1 MKRKKVIKTA
11 VIILMILLLLA
22 FAIGAYMIYTVV
34 RWHYETIATNIE
46 RYPEEFDS
54 YDGKYTL
61 QTVVEEGEEGSGTIH
76 YVNILIVDNTIG
88 EEVLSIERV
97 YRVFD
102 FHWAIWEKDNYNFW
116 LKSGDI
122 GTFYYEYQED
132 GGWKKYALVTS
143 DGKCQLQDNYRTE
156 GIEIPYEDIIARLPD
171 GYEIE

>member
-1 MKRKKVIKTA
+1 MKRKKIIKAA
-11 VIILMILLLLA
+11 VIILIILLLLA
-22 FAIGAYMIYTVV
+22 LAIGAYLFYTVV
-34 RWHYETIATNIE
+34 RWHYETINYSIE

-61 QTVVEEGEEGSGTIH
+61 QTVVEEGEAEAGRGTIH
-76 YVNILIVDNTIG
+76 YVNILIVDNTTR

-102 FHWAIWEKDNYNFW
+102 FHWAVWETDSYNFW

-132 GGWKKYALVTS
+132 GTWEKYSLA
-143 DGKCQLQDNYRTE
+143 D
-156 GIEIPYEDIIARLPD
+156 IPYEDIIERLPD
-171 GYEIE
+171 GYEID

>member
-11 VIILMILLLLA
+11 VIILIILLLLA
-22 FAIGAYMIYTVV
+22 LAVGAYMIYTVV
-34 RWHYETIATNIE
+34 RWHYGTITSNIE

-61 QTVVEEGEEGSGTIH
+61 QTLVEYDESVPIH
-76 YVNILIVDNTIG
+76 YVNILIVDNVIG

-102 FHWAIWEKDNYNFW
+102 FHWAVWETDSYNFW

-132 GGWKKYALVTS
+132 GTWKKYSLA
-143 DGKCQLQDNYRTE
+143 
-156 GIEIPYEDIIARLPD
+156 EIPYEDIIEHLPD
-171 GYEIE
+171 GYEID

>member
-1 MKRKKVIKTA
+1 MKRKRVIKIA
-11 VIILMILLLLA
+11 VIILVILLLLA
-22 FAIGAYMIYTVV
+22 LAIGLYLIYTVV
-34 RWHYETIATNIE
+34 RWHYETITTNIE

-102 FHWAIWEKDNYNFW
+102 FHWAIWETDSYNFW

-122 GTFYYEYQED
+122 GTSYYEYQED
-132 GGWKKYALVTS
+132 SVWKEYTLVIS
-143 DGKCQLQDNYRTE
+143 DGKYQLREHYGKD
-156 GIEIPYEDIIARLPD
+156 GIEIPYEDIIGRLPD
-171 GYEIE
+171 GYEID

>member
-1 MKRKKVIKTA
+1 MKRKRAIKTV
-11 VIILMILLLLA
+11 VIILIILLLLA
-22 FAIGAYMIYTVV
+22 LAIGAYLFYSVV
-34 RWHYETIATNIE
+34 RWHYETIKSNIE

-61 QTVVEEGEEGSGTIH
+61 QTVVEEREGEVGSGTMH
-76 YVNILIVDNTIG
+76 YVNILIVDNSTG

-102 FHWAIWEKDNYNFW
+102 FHWAMWETDSYNFW

-132 GGWKKYALVTS
+132 GTWEKYEL
-143 DGKCQLQDNYRTE
+143 
-156 GIEIPYEDIIARLPD
+156 IEIPYEDIKGRLPD
-171 GYEIE
+171 GYEID